1 MEEAGVFKKS
11 SRTSRSPQSGAG
23 SLTELT
29 KMDLAMNVPERGLLG
44 GVHRSR
50 TGSVSSVGSAK
61 SDSAAM
67 ASGKSSKRTRT
78 DEDDECM
85 MSVSVEAMKMITRRL
100 NGLLMREKINRP
112 VIEEVLS
119 LASDYEGTIYKAM
132 LENELLK
139 GRLLELE
146 RERESM
152 RKENLRREEVWKQER
167 ERDAIHMNEVATSK
181 LGVSDMGM
189 SQGKVGKDDGKKD
202 DGKKVRKSYA
212 VIVKSDKNESSEVVK
227 ERVLKEVSPWVNV
240 RVRGVRKLKSG
251 GVAIETASERE
262 LDSLRASAKFRQC
275 GMNVE
280 LPLIFDV
287 RSALGR

>member
-1 MEEAGVFKKS
+1 
-11 SRTSRSPQSGAG
+11 
-23 SLTELT
+23 
-29 KMDLAMNVPERGLLG
+29 
-44 GVHRSR
+44 
-50 TGSVSSVGSAK
+50 
-61 SDSAAM
+61 
-67 ASGKSSKRTRT
+67 
-78 DEDDECM
+78 
-85 MSVSVEAMKMITRRL
+85 MKLITRRL

-119 LASDYEGTIYKAM
+119 LASDYERVIYKAM

-152 RKENLRREEVWKQER
+152 RMENLRREEVWKQER
-167 ERDAIHMNEVATSK
+167 ERDAIRINELAT
-181 LGVSDMGM
+181 M
-189 SQGKVGKDDGKKD
+189 
-202 DGKKVRKSYA
+202 
-212 VIVKSDKNESSEVVK
+212 KSDKNESSEVVK

-280 LPLIFDV
+280 LPRAIGPRALIFDV
-287 RSALGR
+287 PSQMTEAGIIEELYRKNVEGLFEEKEFKERMRIVSRRENAKDKSVGNVVLEGS